1 MSKSKKVS
9 YDMTPYNNYMD
20 YLKSYDTSN
29 VDNTLNNLTTYANSA
44 SQNLADAMGNYNFSV
59 DGSDDARQRAEQA
72 QFNSYMNYMQP
83 QFEQQTSDLATAL
96 QNKGLAVGSEAY
108 ERAMNDL
115 QDNQNQAINQAS
127 YNAVNAGQNAFSQS
141 LADSINAGNFGNTA
155 QQNYINQLLSAL
167 TGSASGYENQQNIFS
182 TGVGK
187 SNAKFQ
193 QDQANASAKNGLTNT
208 LISAGAGLAGNALG
222 GPIGGLLASKLAS
235 SMAGGSGGTGA

>member
-1 MSKSKKVS
+1 
-9 YDMTPYNNYMD
+9 MTPYNNYMD

-59 DGSDDARQRAEQA
+59 DSSDDARQRAEQA

-83 QFEQQTSDLATAL
+83 QFQQQTSDLATAL

-187 SNAKFQ
+187 SNAQFQ
-193 QDQANASAKNGLTNT
+193 QDQANASAKNSLTNT

-222 GPIGGLLASKLAS
+222 GPIGGLLASKLAG
-235 SMAGGSGGTGA
+235 SMTSGSGGIGA

>member
-1 MSKSKKVS
+1 MSKSKKAVQQDTTA
-9 YDMTPYNNYMD
+9 YTNYLNYLNN
-20 YLKSYDTSN
+20 YDTSN

-44 SQNLADAMGNYNFSV
+44 SQNLADVMGNYNFSV

-83 QFEQQTSDLATAL
+83 QFQQQTSDLATAL

-167 TGSASGYENQQNIFS
+167 TGSASGYENQQNIYS
-182 TGVGK
+182 VGTAK
-187 SNAKFQ
+187 SAVDYQNAVAKA
-193 QDQANASAKNGLTNT
+193 QAAKGGLSGAISGGLNGLAT
-208 LISAGAGLAGNALG
+208 GAMTGNPYVALG
-222 GPIGGLLASKLAS
+222 SAVLGAYQ
-235 SMAGGSGGTGA
+235 GSR